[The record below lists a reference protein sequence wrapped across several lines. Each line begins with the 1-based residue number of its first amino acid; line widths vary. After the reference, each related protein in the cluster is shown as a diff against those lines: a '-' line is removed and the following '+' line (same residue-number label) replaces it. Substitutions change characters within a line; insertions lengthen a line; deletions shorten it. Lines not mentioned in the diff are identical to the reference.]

1 MSVTALNS
9 GGCAGAPLPCVNR
22 RIWIV
27 LAGAAALMVAVALI
41 DFSATDTGPAQ
52 QEYMVVME
60 AARLYSQDLRSRALP
75 VPASVSLKELLEK
88 GLVKEELVGGLSAL
102 DVTVSLATDEIDP
115 TEVLMRVRLRD
126 GSEIVAMGDG
136 SVHQRDR

>member
-1 MSVTALNS
+1 MN
-9 GGCAGAPLPCVNR
+9 P
-22 RIWIV
+22 RIWIA

-60 AARLYSQDLRSRALP
+60 AARLYSQDLRSRGLP
-75 VPASVSLKELLEK
+75 VPASVPLKELLEK